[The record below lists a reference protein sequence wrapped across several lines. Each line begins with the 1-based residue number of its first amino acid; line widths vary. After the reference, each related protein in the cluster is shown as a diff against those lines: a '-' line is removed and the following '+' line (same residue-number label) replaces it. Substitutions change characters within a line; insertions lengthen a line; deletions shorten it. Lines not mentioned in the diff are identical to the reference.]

1 MNDTKVNEVV
11 KTKAGARKTRTAKA
25 PVFVESSGSTKRPF
39 LKQGTTWAGILSI
52 AAAIATGG
60 VSVLTD
66 PLMIAQIGAG
76 IGLLV
81 AEN

>member
-1 MNDTKVNEVV
+1 MSEVREGDV
-11 KTKAGARKTRTAKA
+11 TRTRIAAKRTRPAKA
-25 PVFVESSGSTKRPF
+25 AVIVESSSRPAKPF
-39 LKQGTTWAGILSI
+39 LKQGTTWAGIFSI

-66 PLMIAQIGAG
+66 PYMIAQIGAG
-76 IGLLV
+76 IGLLI